1 MTFSSRLQR
10 YITSKLWLRMSL
22 IKQSPFKKC
31 LRYCHSGHWPRIHS
45 LPSKHF
51 IMLAAF
57 LFISIHATE
66 AGAETLRC
74 GTKLIREDDLAI
86 QVREKC
92 GDPVSEELIGYKL
105 GAAPPG
111 LRGERELKIEQWIY
125 GPDQGYYH
133 VVIFEGGRVRSIDN
147 VRQ

>member
-1 MTFSSRLQR
+1 MMFSSRLRQ
-10 YITSKLWLRMSL
+10 YIVSK
-22 IKQSPFKKC
+22 I
-31 LRYCHSGHWPRIHS
+31 WPRLLVLEQNFRRRYRQHSTGRHS
-45 LPSKHF
+45 LRCKYF
-51 IMLAAF
+51 ILLAAPLL
-57 LFISIHATE
+57 LFTPA
-66 AGAETLRC
+66 AGAGADTLRC
-74 GTKLIREDDLAI
+74 GTKLIHEDDLAI

-125 GPDQGYYH
+125 GPEQGYYH
-133 VVIFEGGRVRSIDN
+133 VLIFEGGRLRNIDN